1 MSRERDLLAKGHF
14 AALPLAALL
23 VGHQQVLRL
32 LLPVAVLLLLVAV
45 ARRRQLAPRIA
56 SNSRPM
62 ASCRC
67 HRDLHAAA
75 PSAARRAPSPT
86 NSSSSSTITTTT
98 NSITDRNL
106 AAFHRSAVP
115 GARREAKELQVLAAL
130 AWLVRRPSARTPTR
144 RRRLRTIVMASP
156 SHRSSPWLRR
166 HPLPESSRTPPSR
179 TASSMAVLLAHD
191 LSSRPSATHRTL
203 PPSLLL
209 PLPLQRPPLL
219 LLLLLHQWRHH
230 RVVRHGHH
238 SPRPRAPVRRYSR
251 QRRCCR
257 RFRVLQQRRR
267 RRRLQ
272 PAKSLQPHRHRSHR
286 RCWRHPEVP

>member
-1 MSRERDLLAKGHF
+1 
-14 AALPLAALL
+14 
-23 VGHQQVLRL
+23 
-32 LLPVAVLLLLVAV
+32 
-45 ARRRQLAPRIA
+45 
-56 SNSRPM
+56 M
-62 ASCRC
+62 ASFRC

-75 PSAARRAPSPT
+75 PSAVRRAPSPT
-86 NSSSSSTITTTT
+86 NSSSSTITPTT

-115 GARREAKELQVLAAL
+115 GARRAAKELQVLAVL

-191 LSSRPSATHRTL
+191 LSSRRSATHRTL

-209 PLPLQRPPLL
+209 LPLPVQRPPLL
-219 LLLLLHQWRHH
+219 PLLLLHQWRHH

-238 SPRPRAPVRRYSR
+238 SPRPRAPARRYSR

-257 RFRVLQQRRR
+257 RFRVQQQRRR
-267 RRRLQ
+267 RRRPQ